1 MVCCV
6 FQAIN
11 LVNNYR
17 PRRSARAFASRQEA
31 SNKLY
36 TVLCLVL
43 MANDISYIEQN
54 INLTKNLFLLN
65 EVIIPKLLKRSLYL
79 QSLTFPQIKEIVSD
93 EKYNIIINDFKTFL
107 DQSQYYLNNFEDPC
121 Q

>member
-1 MVCCV
+1 
-6 FQAIN
+6 
-11 LVNNYR
+11 
-17 PRRSARAFASRQEA
+17 
-31 SNKLY
+31 
-36 TVLCLVL
+36 

-65 EVIIPKLLKRSLYL
+65 EVIIPKLLNRSLYL

>member
-1 MVCCV
+1 
-6 FQAIN
+6 
-11 LVNNYR
+11 
-17 PRRSARAFASRQEA
+17 
-31 SNKLY
+31 
-36 TVLCLVL
+36 

>member
-1 MVCCV
+1 
-6 FQAIN
+6 
-11 LVNNYR
+11 
-17 PRRSARAFASRQEA
+17 
-31 SNKLY
+31 
-36 TVLCLVL
+36 

-54 INLTKNLFLLN
+54 INLNKNLFLLN
-65 EVIIPKLLKRSLYL
+65 EVIIPKLLNRSLYL
-79 QSLTFPQIKEIVSD
+79 QSLTFPQIKEIISD